1 LTDKMGI
8 NVFDTNL
15 DQFHDSA
22 ADHNIRGYLSNG
34 EVHYLWYFMQG
45 SIMDPDV
52 RRQLRNSW
60 GFCQRHMA
68 GWLIIE
74 SAFHN
79 NYLHGPSILLDDL
92 IGRAQKHLYRYQ
104 VPMVAAVR
112 LRNKKPCLMCSLGY
126 NKKSTGYA
134 NANIM
139 RRGLDMS
146 YLRQYAHETGIYWR
160 KFVCPQCVGDP
171 ENEGILCR
179 THLIHELSQNKNSSI
194 NSQSASIDYLH
205 EQLTFFSRSF
215 RWEYRGT
222 ETSECKASLI
232 SVAGWLS
239 GWTEFINLID
249 KWR

>member
-1 LTDKMGI
+1 
-8 NVFDTNL
+8 VFDNDL
-15 DQFHDSA
+15 EQAHSFIPDHD
-22 ADHNIRGYLSNG
+22 DNGYLSNG

-45 SIMDPDV
+45 SIMDPYV

-92 IGRAQKHLYRYQ
+92 IGRAQNCLSRYQ

-126 NKKSTGYA
+126 NEKSTGYA
-134 NANIM
+134 NADVM

-146 YLRQYAHETGIYWR
+146 YLRQFAHETGKYWR

-171 ENEGILCR
+171 KNEGTLCR
-179 THLIHELSQNKNSSI
+179 THLIQELSHNKYSSI
-194 NSQSASIDYLH
+194 NKQETSINYLY

-222 ETSECKASLI
+222 ATTECKASLI
-232 SVAGWLS
+232 SAAGWLS